1 LAPIPSDPVICWP
14 PEPSL
19 RAIIDDLRRLN
30 PRLELRSETAVQGYE
45 YLLHS
50 GTSNDVSRI
59 AFPQAASDDLLLTIG
74 RWGTPGATVSS
85 CGIRFPLLGED
96 ENAAR
101 AGSRGTPPL
110 ASS

>member
-50 GTSNDVSRI
+50 GTSNDVLRI
-59 AFPQAASDDLLLTIG
+59 AFPQAVATICCS
-74 RWGTPGATVSS
+74 RSAAGARPAQQS
-85 CGIRFPLLGED
+85 
-96 ENAAR
+96 R
-101 AGSRGTPPL
+101 AVGFDFRYWVKTRTRLEPEAEERRL
-110 ASS
+110 